1 MSTNSR
7 IGLVHRNG
15 TITSIYTHFDGDPS
29 HHAPILTQHYNT
41 ADKVQELLD
50 LGDLRVLAPEL
61 GEQHEFDDR
70 SHPDWCRAYGRDR
83 GDTDIGAQLANSHT
97 DFVASCRDYGIEY
110 GYLFRPDSGW
120 YVAPIQAGRNAVF
133 MPVGELRIA

>member
-1 MSTNSR
+1 MSTRSR

-15 TITSIYTHFDGDPS
+15 TIASIYTHSDGHPS
-29 HHAPILTQHYNT
+29 HHVAILTQHYDT

-50 LGDLRVLAPEL
+50 LGDLSILAPEI
-61 GEQHEFDDR
+61 GEPHSFNGH

-97 DFVASCRDYGIEY
+97 DFIAACRDCNAAY